1 MSEAAAESENRAEN
15 RNPPIAGRFQK
26 GQSGNPGGRPK
37 GLAKAVRD
45 RLDAAAERT
54 GSTGA
59 DLLIAFWA
67 GVMADTKEDTGLRLK
82 ASQFLAERGWGK
94 PAQFVPIEDDDPLEM
109 SDREANEVAASF
121 DDRLDEVA
129 ARRAAAAA

>member
-1 MSEAAAESENRAEN
+1 MSAVAEN
-15 RNPPIAGRFQK
+15 STENSTKVPGRPFAK

-45 RLDAAAERT
+45 RLDSAAEST
-54 GSTGA
+54 GTTGA

-67 GVMADTKEDTGLRLK
+67 SVMADKSEDTGLRLK

-121 DDRLDEVA
+121 DNRLDEVA
-129 ARRAAAAA
+129 ARRNAA